1 MKTSLLTRTTL
12 VFAALALSLLMV
24 SNSTVMAT
32 TNGQGIHYQYNPAN
46 KQVTLTTPTLDVRV
60 STDGNVPHFMF
71 WDPTFTD
78 PSTRILYHVQFIQ
91 LIEFNDMND
100 DGMFTQGTDHVI
112 DPILGLGQVDWDFSG
127 FITEEDDGTTT
138 AVHFNFTL
146 NYVQGMGFETLSM
159 ELCCHINATNN
170 NELKFDVVISGWPWA
185 STDTLLALRWDLMV
199 QNPGMHHHQH
209 AHRYRYE
216 NHTYSFD
223 GAFFAYKHSANA
235 GNETVDVTCN
245 YEDHPEH
252 TRFYLVY
259 PNFGDDLFVHDPVV
273 GLDGSV
279 VPPNAFLP
287 ILIVIGAGA
296 LACLVIAA
304 SLWTRRRS
312 AAPTPPS

>member
-1 MKTSLLTRTTL
+1 MRTSLISRTTL
-12 VFAALALSLLMV
+12 AVAAVALSLLMV
-24 SNSTVMAT
+24 SSSSVLAT
-32 TNGQGIHYQYNPAN
+32 TNGQSIQYQYTPGN
-46 KQVTLTTPTLDVRV
+46 KQATLITPTLDVRV

-78 PSTRILYHVQFIQ
+78 PTTRIIYHVQFIQ
-91 LIEFNDMND
+91 LLEFIDTNS
-100 DGMFTQGTDHVI
+100 DGTFTPESDQVL
-112 DPILGLGQVDWDFSG
+112 DPILGLGRVDWDFSG
-127 FITEEDDGTTT
+127 FLAEEEDDITT

-146 NYVQGMGFETLSM
+146 NYVQGTDFETLDM
-159 ELCCHINATNN
+159 ELRCHINATNN
-170 NELKFDVVISGWPWA
+170 NELKFDIVISGWPWA
-185 STDTLLALRWDLMV
+185 QPDTFLALRWDLMV
-199 QNPGMHHHQH
+199 TTPGTHQYQH
-209 AHRYRYE
+209 AHRHQYE

-223 GAFFAYKHSANA
+223 GAFFAYKHSANS

-259 PNFGDDLFVHDPVV
+259 PNFGDELFVHDPVV

-279 VPPNAFLP
+279 VPPNTLLP

-304 SLWTRRRS
+304 SIWTRRRN